1 MPLDGVDDFA
11 MPALLALEVDG
22 DDGQNRG
29 YQQENM
35 EDEAKDQ
42 AGNHEDEIEQSRQG
56 LPVEKQAEWW
66 QKGCDKVNHR
76 LILILGRRPRIAL
89 PALPRYVEL
98 PIWRATALPR
108 TTIEPV
114 FYVSSPCG

>member
-1 MPLDGVDDFA
+1 MPLDRVDDFA

-56 LPVEKQAEWW
+56 LPVEKQAEWR
-66 QKGCDKVNHR
+66 QEGCDKVDHR
-76 LILILGRRPRIAL
+76 LILFLGQHP
-89 PALPRYVEL
+89 
-98 PIWRATALPR
+98 
-108 TTIEPV
+108 
-114 FYVSSPCG
+114 

>member
-1 MPLDGVDDFA
+1 MPLDRVDDFA

-76 LILILGRRPRIAL
+76 LILIPGRRP
-89 PALPRYVEL
+89 EL
-98 PIWRATALPR
+98 RCPL
-108 TTIEPV
+108 
-114 FYVSSPCG
+114 CLDM